1 MAFWAALNA
10 SQFIN
15 TCHLADAFHLDVIF
29 EHPAICANKHKTCK
43 HFLKGTV
50 HSKIVI
56 IYSPSFSKP
65 VWLLLIFNCSKNEWG
80 LEFSSLKKG
89 MQKRYKT
96 FIKIVHMT
104 CYLINICSLY
114 TRLVNKSFFGVASV
128 QLICLVH
135 KSFTDSFTDSVLE
148 FNSLNQWLG
157 CGSSWAELTGGE
169 DYRWIIFILG
179 VNYSFKSLTQL
190 PIAGLYPFSS
200 IWIRVKQSSVQVC
213 SWFSP
218 HSTTNPRPSAPISD
232 VRQEQMEVLS
242 ALHVSAVVRK
252 CVCYSNNAVDAKTH
266 IFLASERWFAV
277 RCGVTDFHSVV
288 KHWLWSCIECFWF
301 IFLAPS
307 KYAI

>member
-29 EHPAICANKHKTCK
+29 EHPAICANKHKTSK

-148 FNSLNQWLG
+148 FNSLNQWLS

-218 HSTTNPRPSAPISD
+218 HSTTTLGLVLLYQTYVKNRWKCFQLCMWVLWWGNVSATATTQLMQKPISFWHRKD
-232 VRQEQMEVLS
+232 DLLFV
-242 ALHVSAVVRK
+242 AVSQ
-252 CVCYSNNAVDAKTH
+252 
-266 IFLASERWFAV
+266 IFIPL
-277 RCGVTDFHSVV
+277 
-288 KHWLWSCIECFWF
+288 
-301 IFLAPS
+301 
-307 KYAI
+307 